1 MKALVLLLLWTLS
14 SAALSNYFDLLDA
27 LGSSGDSMNPH
38 SQSVFNMSTCEE
50 VHTMRGDNALLNCS
64 FTHPRFGS
72 YLGRITV
79 KWMARDPTTHPFF
92 TCSVNNSSD
101 ADVSKCSYPGYK
113 YALAG
118 DPRQGA
124 LSLLIKDVTPV
135 DEEVYFCR
143 VEFEDEGGTSRGI
156 NLRIGGETHFL
167 SLQTQVTAG
176 SVTVTTASSHWQLIG
191 VLILSVK
198 PQILILK
205 ELNGTRNGRSLEC
218 VAEGKPPPHISWFS
232 KSKCQLDGLIDAKRS
247 GPARVTSYVWSDQD
261 DRITCRA
268 ENPLGRAEQAYPPR
282 SALVLTVRVAVFG
295 VVLLVTVALVVCKLR
310 PVGCSD
316 SQHSRCPSG
325 EDPQAIP
332 LDFSPIYQ
340 NQAGESNSYLPTL
353 LLLSFRRNVC
363 PTQTPHPQSH
373 IRLKSQICIWKEN
386 VHFFMHCTCFIVNNN
401 HTLQFERQNSS
412 DLRVSV
418 GLCFDVC
425 SNVVWWL
432 TPAVHHQALQFPAGG
447 AVGPGP
453 DFCTVDVHP

>member
-1 MKALVLLLLWTLS
+1 MHWSSEWSAVNMKALVLLLLWTLS
-14 SAALSNYFDLLDA
+14 SADLSNYFDLLDA

-50 VHTMRGDNALLNCS
+50 VHTMRGDDALLKCS

-72 YLGRITV
+72 YLGCITV
-79 KWMARDPTTHPFF
+79 KWIAGDATAHPFF
-92 TCSVNNSSD
+92 TCSVNNFSD
-101 ADVSKCSYPGYK
+101 ADVSECSYPGYK

-143 VEFEDEGGTSRGI
+143 VELEAEGGTSRGI
-156 NLRIGGETHFL
+156 NLRIG
-167 SLQTQVTAG
+167 
-176 SVTVTTASSHWQLIG
+176 
-191 VLILSVK
+191 VK

-232 KSKCQLDGLIDAKRS
+232 KSKRQLDGLIDAKRS
-247 GPARVTSYVWSDQD
+247 GPAWVTSYVWSDQD

-268 ENPLGRAEQAYPPR
+268 ENPLGRAEQTYPPR

-295 VVLLVTVALVVCKLR
+295 VVLLVTMGLVVCKLR

-325 EDPQAIP
+325 DDPQAIP

-353 LLLSFRRNVC
+353 ILLSFRKNVC

-373 IRLKSQICIWKEN
+373 IRLKSQICILTEN
-386 VHFFMHCTCFIVNNN
+386 IHFF
-401 HTLQFERQNSS
+401 
-412 DLRVSV
+412 
-418 GLCFDVC
+418 
-425 SNVVWWL
+425 
-432 TPAVHHQALQFPAGG
+432 QALHLFH
-447 AVGPGP
+447 
-453 DFCTVDVHP
+453 C